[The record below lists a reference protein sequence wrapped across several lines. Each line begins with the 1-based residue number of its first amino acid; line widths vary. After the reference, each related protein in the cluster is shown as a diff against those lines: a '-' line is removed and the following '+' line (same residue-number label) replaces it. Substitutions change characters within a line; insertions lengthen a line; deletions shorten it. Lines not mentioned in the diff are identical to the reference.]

1 LKSYKSGPDTE
12 PPPTGYPG
20 GFAQLH
26 CLGFFTSVSHFK
38 SRDLNCIDGVKHKE
52 AAMTQSM
59 IGFVIGLAVMIG
71 AAGMLGRRYRRD
83 HPENPDGAVRMREW
97 LDTHHMSWLHQKH

>member
-1 LKSYKSGPDTE
+1 
-12 PPPTGYPG
+12 
-20 GFAQLH
+20 
-26 CLGFFTSVSHFK
+26 
-38 SRDLNCIDGVKHKE
+38 
-52 AAMTQSM
+52 MTQSM